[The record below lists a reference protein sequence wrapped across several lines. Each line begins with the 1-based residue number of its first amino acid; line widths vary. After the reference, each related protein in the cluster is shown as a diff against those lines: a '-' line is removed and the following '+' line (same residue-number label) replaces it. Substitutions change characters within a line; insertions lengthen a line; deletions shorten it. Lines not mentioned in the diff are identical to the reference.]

1 MLCLTFARLS
11 YREGVR
17 GKGTS
22 LRAVGVE
29 LHHVGIK
36 CRADHV
42 VILFLG
48 LLIMTYTYRFTL
60 VLASLFLQEAG
71 PERGSGGAE

>member
-1 MLCLTFARLS
+1 VPR
-11 YREGVR
+11 
-17 GKGTS
+17 
-22 LRAVGVE
+22 
-29 LHHVGIK
+29 
-36 CRADHV
+36 RADHV